1 MPRARRARGK
11 HSRARKAKRRGEPY
25 PFILQIEEPL
35 TDAIPY
41 TEALRLM
48 GHGIIAQ
55 DDNGGD
61 AIVALA
67 WETAQRLEKVKKI
80 WNSML
85 NERRRARG
93 AS

>member
-35 TDAIPY
+35 TDAI
-41 TEALRLM
+41 
-48 GHGIIAQ
+48 HGIIAQ